1 MTAAPPLDG
10 IRVLDLSRVLAGPWC
25 SMTLADLGAEVWK
38 VENPDGGDDT
48 RKWGPPFAAGES
60 AYYLAVNRNKKGIAV
75 DLRTPG
81 GREVVRALAAKA
93 DVLVENYRA
102 GALAKYG
109 LDWDTLSA
117 ANPRLI
123 YCSISAYGRTSP
135 MAARPGYD
143 FVVQAEG
150 GLMAITGAADGEP
163 MKVGVAICDVLT
175 GKDATQAIL
184 AALIARGRT
193 GRGQLI
199 DVALL
204 DSTVAALVNV
214 GSAWLVS
221 GKAPGR
227 WGNAHPTTVPYQ
239 IFRTAD
245 GMLALACGNDLQF
258 QALCRRVLERPDL
271 ADDPRYVRNT
281 DRVRHRDILIPL
293 LESLF
298 AGRTTADW
306 FVRMDAAGVPAGIV
320 RDVPTALSA
329 PEVRARGMV
338 ATVAHPTIGDL
349 EIVAS
354 ALRLSDTPVVA
365 PTAPPLLGQ
374 DTDHVLADV
383 LGYAPARIAAL
394 HAEGAVSGSPAVGL

>member
-1 MTAAPPLDG
+1 MTPPLDG

-25 SMTLADLGAEVWK
+25 TMTLADLGAEVWK

-48 RKWGPPFAAGES
+48 RKWGPPFAEGES

-81 GREVVRALAAKA
+81 GQAVVRDLAARA

-109 LDWDTLSA
+109 LDWETLSA

-123 YCSISAYGRTSP
+123 YCSISAYGRSSP
-135 MAARPGYD
+135 MADRPGYD

-150 GLMAITGAADGEP
+150 GLMAITGAADGAP

-199 DVALL
+199 DIALL

-239 IFRTAD
+239 IFATAD
-245 GMLALACGNDLQF
+245 GMVALACGNDLQF
-258 QALCRRVLERPDL
+258 QALCRRALDRADL
-271 ADDPRYVRNT
+271 AQDPRFVRNV
-281 DRVRHRDILIPL
+281 DRVAHRQVLVPL
-293 LESLF
+293 LEAIF
-298 AGRTTADW
+298 AGGTTAEW
-306 FVRMDAAGVPAGIV
+306 FSRLEAAGVPAGIV
-320 RDVPTALSA
+320 RDVPAALGA
-329 PEVRARGMV
+329 PEVLARGMV
-338 ATVAHPTIGDL
+338 ATVDHPTIGPL
-349 EIVAS
+349 RLVAS
-354 ALRLSDTPVVA
+354 ALRLSDTPVV
-365 PTAPPLLGQ
+365 PPRPPPLLGQ
-374 DTDHVLADV
+374 DTDAVLAGV
-383 LGYAPARIAAL
+383 LGYTPERIATL
-394 HAEGAVSGSPAVGL
+394 HGEGAVSGSGPARL

>member
-1 MTAAPPLDG
+1 MTVHPLDG
-10 IRVLDLSRVLAGPWC
+10 VRVLDLSRVLAGPWC
-25 SMTLADLGAEVWK
+25 TMTLADLGAEVWK

-48 RKWGPPFAAGES
+48 RKWGPPFAEGES
-60 AYYLAVNRNKKGIAV
+60 AYYLAVNRNKRGIAV

-81 GREVVRALAAKA
+81 GQAVMRALAERA

-102 GALAKYG
+102 GALARYG
-109 LDWDTLSA
+109 LDWKTLSA

-123 YCSISAYGRTSP
+123 YCSISAYGRSSP

-150 GLMAITGAADGEP
+150 GLMSITGAAGTEP

-199 DVALL
+199 DIALL

-214 GSAWLVS
+214 GSAYLVS

-239 IFRTAD
+239 IFATAD

-258 QALCRRVLERPDL
+258 AALCRRALGRPDL
-271 ADDPRYVRNT
+271 ADDPRFVRNV
-281 DRVRHRDILIPL
+281 DRVGHREALIPL
-293 LESLF
+293 LEAIF
-298 AGRTTADW
+298 AAGTTADW
-306 FVRMDAAGVPAGIV
+306 FARLDAAGVPAGIV
-320 RDVPTALSA
+320 RDVPAVLTA
-329 PEVRARGMV
+329 PEVLARGMV
-338 ATVAHPTIGDL
+338 ATVDHPTIGPLDL
-349 EIVAS
+349 VAS
-354 ALRLSDTPVVA
+354 ALNLSDTPVV
-365 PTAPPLLGQ
+365 PPQAPPLLGQ
-374 DTDHVLADV
+374 DTDRVLAEV
-383 LGYAPARIAAL
+383 LGYDEGRIAAL
-394 HAEGAVSGSPAVGL
+394 HAEGAVSGSPPVRL

>member
-1 MTAAPPLDG
+1 MTDILPPLDG

-25 SMTLADLGAEVWK
+25 TMTLADLGAEVWK

-60 AYYLAVNRNKKGIAV
+60 AYYLAINRNKKGLAV
-75 DLRTPG
+75 DLRTAG
-81 GREVVRALAAKA
+81 GRAVVQALALEA

-109 LDWDTLSA
+109 LDWPTLSA

-123 YCSISAYGRTSP
+123 YCSISAYGRSSP
-135 MAARPGYD
+135 MAERPGYD

-175 GKDATQAIL
+175 GKDATQAVL

-193 GRGQLI
+193 GRGQHI
-199 DVALL
+199 DIALL
-204 DSTVAALVNV
+204 DATVAALVNV
-214 GSAWLVS
+214 GSAYLVS

-239 IFRTAD
+239 IFATAD

-258 QALCRRVLERPDL
+258 AAMCRRAIDRPEL
-271 ADDPRYVRNT
+271 ADDPRFARNV
-281 DRVRHRDILIPL
+281 DRVRNREVLVPL
-293 LESLF
+293 LEAVF
-298 AGRTTADW
+298 AGGATADW
-306 FVRMDAAGVPAGIV
+306 FRRLDAAGVPAGIV
-320 RDVPTALSA
+320 RDVPSALDA

-338 ATVAHPTIGDL
+338 ATVEHPSIGRLD
-349 EIVAS
+349 IVAS
-354 ALRLSDTPVVA
+354 ALRLSDTPVV
-365 PTAPPLLGQ
+365 PPRAPPTLGQ
-374 DTDHVLADV
+374 HTNEVLSSV
-383 LGYAPARIAAL
+383 LGYDPARIAQLRAD
-394 HAEGAVSGSPAVGL
+394 GAIC